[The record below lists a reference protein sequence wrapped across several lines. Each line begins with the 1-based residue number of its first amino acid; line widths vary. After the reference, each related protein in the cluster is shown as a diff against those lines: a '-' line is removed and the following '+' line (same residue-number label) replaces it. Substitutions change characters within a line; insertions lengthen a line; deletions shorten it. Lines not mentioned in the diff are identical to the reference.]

1 VESARAEG
9 IEREAL
15 TERQRAEAN
24 AGASQR
30 LGLEAHRIRERA
42 EAAAAA
48 VASLDHQAGMLRQS
62 VQEIAQRCQQAATTA
77 ATGQETTDAA
87 GGEVRRLEQAMSEIS
102 DVNQMIGQLAAQT
115 NLLSLNATIEAARA
129 GEMGKGFAVVAAEVK
144 ALANETGASA
154 EKVRAVVEGVVQ
166 ETEKVARSFS
176 TTSALVG
183 EIGGAQTDIAASVE
197 EQAAVLAEVTRH
209 TAAAAAATHE
219 ITLALSDL
227 IAAATSL

>member
-1 VESARAEG
+1 MTPTMSQVAVMVGTHAAAVILEVAAILLWWHFAELAEQEAGSVRTQLDEERGRAESARAEG

-87 GGEVRRLEQAMSEIS
+87 GG
-102 DVNQMIGQLAAQT
+102 
-115 NLLSLNATIEAARA
+115 
-129 GEMGKGFAVVAAEVK
+129 
-144 ALANETGASA
+144 
-154 EKVRAVVEGVVQ
+154 
-166 ETEKVARSFS
+166 VARSAGS
-176 TTSALVG
+176 SRRCPRSPT
-183 EIGGAQTDIAASVE
+183 
-197 EQAAVLAEVTRH
+197 
-209 TAAAAAATHE
+209 
-219 ITLALSDL
+219 
-227 IAAATSL
+227 